1 MTEPTADQT
10 AREITITRMIDAPR
24 ELVFRAFTD
33 AEELANWWG
42 PEGFGVSS
50 AESDPRPGGTFAIV
64 MRGPDGV
71 EYPMRGT
78 YREVDSPGRL
88 VADSEAIDADG
99 RTLLEATTTLTLV
112 DHGGKT
118 EITLHARA
126 VALAPEAIPMLGG
139 MQAGWSQSLRCLED
153 VLTGTL
159 DRQIVLT
166 RMLHAPRERVFQA
179 FTTRDEV
186 EQWWGPDGFSV
197 TIEQMDVRPGGL
209 WKFTMHGPDGTD
221 YPNEITYE
229 ELSPPEL
236 IVYVHGSSPESGDPV
251 FRATVAFDEMMGSTI
266 VTMKTVFESAEAREM
281 GVSKYHVIE
290 GGNQTLGRLEAYLAG
305 ANV

>member
-1 MTEPTADQT
+1 MTEQTADPT

-24 ELVFRAFTD
+24 ELVFRAFTE
-33 AEELANWWG
+33 AEELAKWWG

-50 AESDPRPGGTFAIV
+50 AESDPRPEGSFSIV

-78 YREVDSPGRL
+78 YREVDPPGRL
-88 VADSEAIDADG
+88 VADSEAMAADG
-99 RTLLEATTTLTLV
+99 RKLLEATTTVTLV
-112 DHGGKT
+112 DHDGKT

-126 VALAPEAIPMLGG
+126 IALVPEAIPMLGG
-139 MQAGWSQSLRCLED
+139 LEAGWSQSLRCLED
-153 VLTGTL
+153 VLTVTL
-159 DRQIVLT
+159 DRQIVIT
-166 RMLHAPRERVFQA
+166 RMIQAPRERVFQA

-197 TIEQMDVRPGGL
+197 TTEQMDVRPGGT
-209 WKFTMHGPDGTD
+209 WTFTMHGPDGTD

-236 IVYVHGSSPESGDPV
+236 IVYQQGAGPGSDHPV
-251 FRATVAFDEMMGSTI
+251 FRTTVALDDMMGSTI
-266 VTMKTVFESAEAREM
+266 VTMKAVFESAATRDM
-281 GVSKYHVIE
+281 VVSTSNAIE
-290 GGNQTLGRLEAYLAG
+290 GGNQTLGRLETYLAG
-305 ANV
+305 S